1 MSIQYKNAGFNLTTT
16 GTTSVLTAP
25 TSGRCLVK
33 QIQAHNGSVG
43 NVNLATQVTDTSATE
58 TYRIDNA
65 SIAGAQGVLVNI
77 TGGEN
82 ITLHEIDE
90 ATSIILEEAGESA
103 NIIVGAVIDKN
114 MTEDIQVTV
123 ISTGF
128 NTLDKNVRPIEKIE
142 KTVPTSDLQNLV
154 NKPLH
159 AQKVDNSH
167 NDNKQEKSEK
177 LFFDDTK
184 ESPAIYENRLEV
196 PAFLRKN
203 QNR

>member
-1 MSIQYKNAGFNLTTT
+1 
-16 GTTSVLTAP
+16 
-25 TSGRCLVK
+25 
-33 QIQAHNGSVG
+33 
-43 NVNLATQVTDTSATE
+43 
-58 TYRIDNA
+58 
-65 SIAGAQGVLVNI
+65 
-77 TGGEN
+77 
-82 ITLHEIDE
+82 
-90 ATSIILEEAGESA
+90 
-103 NIIVGAVIDKN
+103 

-128 NTLDKNVRPIEKIE
+128 NTLDKNVRPIEKVE

-159 AQKVDNSH
+159 AQKVDNSQ

-184 ESPAIYENRLEV
+184 EEPAIYENRLEV